1 LDGVYAA
8 LARVPLFGGLRREAV
23 KFERLGSLTNA
34 SYKITINGRVYVLR
48 LPGKGTSDYI
58 DRAAEEHNA
67 RVAAAAGINAEML
80 FFDASDGLMLSR
92 FIEGATMDEARLN
105 GDPRT
110 LARAALALRKIHY
123 SGRAF
128 ESRFNVFAKIGYYLS
143 LLLKLRAP
151 LPGEFDEVRRGAEAV
166 RRALESSPIPL
177 APCHNDAWPR
187 NFLDTGGHVYIIDWE
202 YSGMNDPMWDLG
214 DLSVEAGFGPEQDR
228 ILMESYCGGHVPPA
242 LYARLELY
250 KTMSDLLWAVWGL
263 VQHANDNPRDDFRAY
278 ALERLEDCKTR
289 MGDGDF
295 SEYLTN
301 VRAGHQLGASRTH
314 HQVDPK
320 RKSSARG
327 APRRGT
333 HPNGPPPSL
342 LPPTTSAPPSSASAR
357 ASG

>member
-8 LARVPLFGGLRREAV
+8 LARVPLFGGLRREVV
-23 KFERLGSLTNA
+23 KLERLGSLTNA
-34 SYKITINGRVYVLR
+34 SYKVTTNGGVYVLR

-58 DRAAEEHNA
+58 DRTAEEHNA
-67 RVAAAAGINAEML
+67 RVAAAAGINAEVL
-80 FFDASDGLMLSR
+80 FFDAGDGLMLSR

-105 GDPRT
+105 GDPGA

-128 ESRFNVFAKIGYYLS
+128 ESRFDVFAKIGYYLA

-151 LPGEFDEVRRGAEAV
+151 LPEEFDEISRGAEAV

-187 NFLDTGGHVYIIDWE
+187 NFLDTGGHAYIIDWE

-214 DLSVEAGFGPEQDR
+214 DLSVEAGFGAEQDR
-228 ILMESYCGGHVPPA
+228 ILMETYCGGRVPPA

-263 VQHANDNPRDDFRAY
+263 VQHANGNPREDFRAY

-295 SEYLTN
+295 GRHLAMA
-301 VRAGHQLGASRTH
+301 RADHQLGASRAH
-314 HQVDPK
+314 HQADLG
-320 RKSSARG
+320 RKSSVRG
-327 APRRGT
+327 ASRRVA
-333 HPNGPPPSL
+333 HPNGPPPSP
-342 LPPTTSAPPSSASAR
+342 LPSTASAPPSSATAQ